1 MGYLRSCTI
10 GAGLL
15 LLAPLLLD
23 AADYD
28 LVIRNARIVDGTGKP
43 AFIADV
49 AIANRKI
56 AAIGKLPGAK
66 APREID
72 AREHVLAP
80 GFIDVHTHVDAH
92 TPIEK
97 LPAAANYIRD
107 GVTTVVAGN
116 CGGSPTDLAK
126 YFALLEKVHT
136 GPNVASLIG
145 HNSVRR
151 AVMGDVN
158 RPATPDEIKRMQA
171 IVAQAM
177 QDGAVGFSTGL
188 IYIPGT
194 YSSTAEVIALAREAA
209 RFHGVYA
216 SHMRNEGARVIAA
229 IHEAVQ
235 VGREAHLPVEIS
247 HFKIDN
253 LLLWGDSEKTIAL
266 VEQYRREGVDVSVD
280 QYPYDR
286 SSTTLATLA
295 PSWALADGAQA
306 IRERLSTPATRAR
319 IAAEMRRSN
328 AALGHRDYA
337 FTMVASCRRDHSIDG
352 KTIPEINLAQG
363 GRPGIDGEIQVIL
376 DLLARDPTGT
386 SVIKHTMG
394 MVDVERIMRY
404 PLTAIASDGEAIEEG
419 VGSPHPRAY
428 GTNACVLAEFVRV
441 RHVLTLED
449 AIRRM
454 TQLPAEKF
462 GFHDRGEIRE
472 GAAADLVLFDPENIQ
487 DHATY
492 AQPHQYS
499 TGFDYVI
506 VNGEIEVEADK
517 LTGARA
523 GQVLRHQP

>member
-1 MGYLRSCTI
+1 MQLHRVLTL
-10 GAGLL
+10 AFF
-15 LLAPLLLD
+15 APLLLN

-28 LVIRNARIVDGTGKP
+28 LIIRNARIVDGAGKP
-43 AFIADV
+43 GFIADV
-49 AIANRKI
+49 AIANGKI
-56 AAIGKLPGAK
+56 AAIGKLPDAK
-66 APREID
+66 AAREID
-72 AREHVLAP
+72 AHEHVLAP
-80 GFIDVHTHVDAH
+80 GFVDVHTHVDGH
-92 TPIEK
+92 TPIEE

-107 GVTTVVAGN
+107 GVTTVIAGN

-126 YFALLEKVHT
+126 YFALLEKTHT

-151 AVMGDVN
+151 AVMGDAN
-158 RPATPDEIKRMQA
+158 RHATPEEIARMQA
-171 IVAQAM
+171 IVAKAM

-194 YSSTAEVIALAREAA
+194 YSNTAEVVALAREAA

-216 SHMRNEGARVIAA
+216 SHMRNEGARVIEA
-229 IHEAVQ
+229 INEAIQ
-235 VGREAHLPVEIS
+235 VGREAHMPVEIS

-253 LLLWGDSEKTIAL
+253 NLLWGDSEKTIAL
-266 VEQYRREGVDVSVD
+266 VEQYRKEGVEVSVD

-286 SSTTLATLA
+286 SSTTLATMV
-295 PSWALADGAQA
+295 PSWVLADGAKA

-319 IAAEMRRSN
+319 IADAMRKSN
-328 AALGHRDYA
+328 RDRGHEDYSFA
-337 FTMVASCRRDHSIDG
+337 MVASCRPDHSIEG
-352 KTIPEINLAQG
+352 KTIPEINLAHG
-363 GRPGIDGEIQVIL
+363 GKPGLDGEIQTIL

-386 SVIKHTMG
+386 SMIYHTMG
-394 MVDVERIMRY
+394 MVDVERIMKY
-404 PLTAIASDGEAIEEG
+404 PLTAIASDGQAIQEG

-428 GTNACVLAEFVRV
+428 GTNARVLAEFVRV

-462 GFHDRGEIRE
+462 GFHDRGQIRE
-472 GAAADLVLFDPENIQ
+472 GAAADLVLFDPEKIQ

-492 AQPHQYS
+492 TQPHQYS
-499 TGFDYVI
+499 TGFDFVI

-517 LTGARA
+517 QTGVHA